1 MPFFIV
7 SVFDNI
13 AEYAP
18 GFKDSIAG
26 YDILT
31 PPDLER
37 IFGLTGGVRY
47 RHVLA
52 LLCNFSLRFFFFL
65 IYILGWFCF

>member
-1 MPFFIV
+1 MLSRIKSAKLRSPFFMV

-37 IFGLTGGVRY
+37 IFGLTGGV
-47 RHVLA
+47 
-52 LLCNFSLRFFFFL
+52 S
-65 IYILGWFCF
+65 